1 MKPYI
6 RSIFFLVVLVIIS
19 CSRKE
24 DPIGTPDVPF
34 SILLKSDAG
43 SNELVTLGLN
53 STVIFSVEGSD
64 GEDYTQD
71 AQISINNEPISGF
84 TFVFE
89 STGQFIASA
98 EYQGK
103 RSNEITF
110 EVLEPTARVL
120 TVDVTKAL
128 RNQPITF
135 GLMNDQGEDTADEA
149 VFYVNNEA
157 IAGKTFSSNSA
168 NHFEVY
174 ATYEVNDETYT
185 TEPLAFEVFI
195 PKRKVVIEDYTGTW
209 CGFCP
214 AVAVAIDE
222 LRAITED
229 IAVVAIH
236 KSASSIP
243 DPLDFPRILDL
254 QAMFNVDNG
263 FPKAQINR
271 TEAWPRP
278 FDLTRVTNLAG
289 NYTDVS
295 IAINSSLSGSDL
307 NVSVDVVYENGSAPG
322 DKLVAYLLENNVIAP
337 QANYYDQTPGHP
349 YEGMGNP
356 IPDYVHND
364 GLRNSLSDL
373 FGDPIPQ
380 KAAFE
385 KYSKSYHFSVPSHY
399 VGENLSFV
407 VMVVDADNNA
417 KNAQVSKINQ
427 RKNFE

>member
-1 MKPYI
+1 MKLFRPI
-6 RSIFFLVVLVIIS
+6 LFLIVLTIIS

-24 DPIGTPDVPF
+24 DPIGTPDAPF
-34 SILLKSDAG
+34 SIVLKSDAG
-43 SNELVTLGLN
+43 SNEFVTIGLN
-53 STVIFSVEGSD
+53 STVVFSVEGSD
-64 GEDYTQD
+64 GSDYTQD

-98 EYQGK
+98 EYNGK

-110 EVLEPTARVL
+110 EVLEPTARIL

-135 GLMNDQGEDTADEA
+135 ALMNDQGEDTADEA
-149 VFYVNNEA
+149 VFYVNGEA
-157 IAGKTFSSNSA
+157 IEGNTFSSSSA
-168 NHFEVY
+168 NQFEVY
-174 ATYEVNDETYT
+174 ASYEVNDETYT
-185 TEPLAFEVFI
+185 TDAKDFEVFV

-222 LRAITED
+222 LRAITD
-229 IAVVAIH
+229 HIAVVAIH
-236 KSASSIP
+236 KSSSSIP
-243 DPLDFPRILDL
+243 DPLDFPRITDL

-278 FDLTRVTNLAG
+278 FDLSKVTNLAG
-289 NYTDVS
+289 NNTDVS

-307 NVSVDVVYENGSAPG
+307 NVSVDVIYENGSTAG
-322 DKLVAYLLENNVIAP
+322 DKLVVYLLENNIVSP

-349 YEGMGNP
+349 FEGKGNP
-356 IPDYVHND
+356 IPDYVHDD

-373 FGDPIPQ
+373 FGDAIPQ

-385 KYSKSYHFSVPSHY
+385 KHSKSYHFSVPSHY

-407 VMVVDADNNA
+407 VMVVDANNNA
-417 KNAQVSKINQ
+417 KNAQVSKINE